1 MKQKNLYV
9 LDETDSKIVHLF
21 TELGMPRNLA
31 KTLMFVS
38 QVEECCSA
46 DVEHGTD
53 LRQPEVCLAVNEF
66 VRRGWIKK
74 REVKKKGKGRPQ
86 HIYRFTSSLR
96 DIVTSFEKE
105 KMLEIGTLEK
115 NLSEIRTIIRS
126 R

>member
-1 MKQKNLYV
+1 M
-9 LDETDSKIVHLF
+9 LD
-21 TELGMPRNLA
+21 
-31 KTLMFVS
+31 
-38 QVEECCSA
+38 
-46 DVEHGTD
+46 
-53 LRQPEVCLAVNEF
+53 VNEF

-96 DIVTSFEKE
+96 DIVKGFEKE

-115 NLSEIRTIIRS
+115 NLAEIRTIIRS